1 MLGGAG
7 KVKRIKV
14 LQNLEE
20 VPAGDDDREREREWR
35 SEKEKESARE
45 SVCVWVRV
53 SPKWKIL
60 SRRRDIEYIP

>member
-20 VPAGDDDREREREWR
+20 VPAGDDDRERERESGGVR
-35 SEKEKESARE
+35 KRKRVREK
-45 SVCVWVRV
+45 VCVCVRV
-53 SPKWKIL
+53 SRKWKIL